1 MHDSAKTRDIQRQ
14 TKFVCSAQRICEQR
28 EQKGG
33 GTLDRL
39 FNLDAQLLADAALLM
54 IAMLVMFTFLSYLL
68 FNPARD
74 MLKKRQ
80 EKIKNDIDSAQADR
94 QQAKQLKEDYEA
106 RIKSIEKEADEILS
120 RARQT
125 ALENAEDIK
134 AQAGEEAARII
145 ARAQAQIELD
155 KKKAADD
162 MKKEMISIAS
172 LMAGKV
178 VSASI
183 DTTVQDSL
191 VEETLKEIGDDT
203 WQS

>member
-1 MHDSAKTRDIQRQ
+1 M
-14 TKFVCSAQRICEQR
+14 E
-28 EQKGG
+28 
-33 GTLDRL
+33 RL

-74 MLKKRQ
+74 LLKKRQ
-80 EKIKNDIDSAQADR
+80 DKIKNDIDSAQADKE
-94 QQAKQLKEDYEA
+94 QARKLKEDYES
-106 RIKSIEKEADEILS
+106 RIKNIEKEADEILGK
-120 RARQT
+120 ARQT
-125 ALENAEDIK
+125 ALQNAEDIK
-134 AQAGEEAARII
+134 AQANEEAARII
-145 ARAQAQIELD
+145 ARAQSQVELD
-155 KKKAADD
+155 RKKAADD

-178 VSASI
+178 VAASI
-183 DTTVQDSL
+183 DTKIQDSL

>member
-1 MHDSAKTRDIQRQ
+1 M
-14 TKFVCSAQRICEQR
+14 
-28 EQKGG
+28 
-33 GTLDRL
+33 DRL
-39 FNLDAQLLADAALLM
+39 FNLDAQLLSDAVLLM

-74 MLKKRQ
+74 FLKKRQ
-80 EKIKNDIDSAQADR
+80 EKIKNDIDSANADKEASR
-94 QQAKQLKEDYEA
+94 ALKEDYEA
-106 RIKSIEKEADEILS
+106 RIKNINKEADEILS
-120 RARQT
+120 QARQK
-125 ALENAEDIK
+125 ALVNAEDIK
-134 AQAGEEAARII
+134 AEANAEAARII

-178 VSASI
+178 VAASI
-183 DTTVQDSL
+183 DTKVQDTL
-191 VEETLKEIGDDT
+191 LEETLKEIGDDT

>member
-1 MHDSAKTRDIQRQ
+1 M
-14 TKFVCSAQRICEQR
+14 
-28 EQKGG
+28 
-33 GTLDRL
+33 DRL

>member
-1 MHDSAKTRDIQRQ
+1 M
-14 TKFVCSAQRICEQR
+14 
-28 EQKGG
+28 
-33 GTLDRL
+33 DRL
-39 FNLDAQLLADAALLM
+39 FNLDAQLLSDAVLLM

-74 MLKKRQ
+74 FLKKRQ
-80 EKIKNDIDSAQADR
+80 EKIKNDIDSANADKE
-94 QQAKQLKEDYEA
+94 ASKALKEDYET
-106 RIKSIEKEADEILS
+106 RIKNINKEADEILS
-120 RARQT
+120 QARQR
-125 ALENAEDIK
+125 ALVNAEDIK
-134 AQAGEEAARII
+134 AEANAEAARII

-178 VSASI
+178 VAASI
-183 DTTVQDSL
+183 NTEVQDTL
-191 VEETLKEIGDDT
+191 LEETLKEIGDNT